1 MAKAFT
7 GKMRVSIG
15 ADTSEVEKA
24 LKDLSKSVG
33 KVSKELISFGKNV
46 SVSLTA
52 PLTAWG
58 AAATAAAL
66 KVQDAL
72 NDVAVGTG
80 ATGEALRGLQAD
92 FKAIAGQVPDDM
104 SLTAK
109 AIADVNTMLG
119 ATGPELQALTK
130 SFLDLSRIT
139 KTDLASNIESITK
152 LMNNWGIEA
161 SSGAKVLDKLLFAS
175 QQTGVSVNELAQMIG
190 ESGNTF
196 RTYNFSLE
204 DSIAML
210 ALLSKRG
217 VDVGQFLTGL
227 DRSLGNL
234 AGAGIKD
241 MREAFDAFL
250 VAIKN
255 APNDMKALQLAA
267 ELVGKI
273 SDVPLMSAVRSG
285 GFDYGEFSRQI
296 REATG
301 TLQTFIEETE
311 GFSAKWRRLTN
322 QLTLALEPL
331 GTHILKIAEE
341 YMPALSDAT
350 GKLNI
355 DFSDTTIKI
364 GMIVAAVGPATL
376 ALGAFTAAVSS
387 LIGALKTLIVFVSGP
402 VGLFVGLSAL
412 GVALLEY
419 TGQIE
424 NSKARTEETAKAFA
438 ELSAQ
443 VRNMTL
449 EQLRNQL
456 VVSEHAMREL
466 ERQAYKTQAAIATL
480 ESQRAQIVAGNLIYT
495 AFGGEIP
502 FTKDVDENLANE
514 RKELER
520 VNNLLKNNQQI
531 IETAQKRLKE
541 LDSTQKKA
549 TVGSG
554 VSGGGNVPN
563 LSQSKK
569 ASKTQTG
576 KTEAEKY
583 VENVQDRIKYLNED
597 GQKFL
602 PTIEAMQAKLKPLSD
617 DWKRLED
624 LRLNINKT
632 AFDKALQ
639 DVQDQIRYLDK
650 DGADFLPK
658 LQEMA
663 QGLDPLSENG
673 KKVADV
679 MKTIKDSLYSKQ
691 WTQYSWQ
698 FSEGLLKSSEYAEI
712 LKAEIAGLEE
722 GTDKWRARFSELQN
736 VEMSEVSKRLK
747 KLSADFHDGFLQ
759 GTEYESALNAII
771 QEFAEFPKI
780 VQAATEALEAF
791 RRQSVLANISVG
803 KQLSQALKEATRD
816 FKELEGRGILGTV
829 EGFLQATI
837 YGEDFGESL
846 KKLGQDIVYTTLK
859 MVILSQLTQMLG
871 TVFGGFF
878 GLGGVAIPQLNAKG
892 NVFANGYK
900 LSTYA
905 KGGLVNKPTVFP
917 MANGMGLM
925 GEAGAEAI
933 MPLGRDSQGRLG
945 VYGAS
950 VSGNNAPTVVV
961 NVENQSGVQL
971 TAQENGVSFDER
983 FNRAVVSVILR
994 DQATNGPITR
1004 NYRSVIR

>member
-7 GKMRVSIG
+7 GKIHVSIG
-15 ADTSEVEKA
+15 ANTSEVEKA

-119 ATGPELQALTK
+119 ATGPELQALSK

-139 KTDLASNIESITK
+139 KTDLASNIESVTK

-322 QLTLALEPL
+322 QLILALEPL

-364 GMIVAAVGPATL
+364 GMIVATVGPATL

-402 VGLFVGLSAL
+402 VGFFVGLSAL

-443 VRNMTL
+443 VRNMTM

-480 ESQRAQIVAGNLIYT
+480 ESQRAQIVAGNLIHT

-502 FTKDVDENLANE
+502 FTKDIDENLANE

-563 LSQSKK
+563 LSKSKK
-569 ASKTQTG
+569 ASKTQKG

-617 DWKRLED
+617 DWKKLED

-650 DGADFLPK
+650 DGAEFLPK

-698 FSEGLLKSSEYAEI
+698 FSEGLLKSSEYAKL
-712 LKAEIAGLEE
+712 LKAEISGLEE

-736 VEMSEVSKRLK
+736 VEMSEVSKRLNR
-747 KLSADFHDGFLQ
+747 LSADFHDGFLQ

-780 VQAATEALEAF
+780 VQSATEALESF

>member
-58 AAATAAAL
+58 AAATAAGL
-66 KVQDAL
+66 KVRDAL

-119 ATGPELQALTK
+119 ATGPELQALSK

-139 KTDLASNIESITK
+139 KTDLGSNIESVTK

-161 SSGAKVLDKLLFAS
+161 SNGAKVLDQLLFAS
-175 QQTGVSVNELAQMIG
+175 QQTGISVNELAKMLT

-204 DSIAML
+204 EAIAML
-210 ALLSKRG
+210 ALLSKIG

-227 DRSLGNL
+227 DRSLGNI

-241 MREAFDAFL
+241 MRKALDAFL
-250 VAIKN
+250 MAIKN
-255 APNDMKALQLAA
+255 APNDMKALQLASD
-267 ELVGKI
+267 LVGKI
-273 SDVPLMSAVRSG
+273 SDVPLMSAIRSG
-285 GFDYGEFSRQI
+285 GLEYREFAKQI
-296 REATG
+296 EEVTG
-301 TLQTFIEETE
+301 TLQTLIEETE

-322 QLTLALEPL
+322 QLILALEPL

-387 LIGALKTLIVFVSGP
+387 LIGALKTLIVFFSGP
-402 VGLFVGLSAL
+402 VGMVVGLGLLAGAFFMATGRMKDNQDEARKAAEAYKGLNDQIRSMTMEQLKASLVSSESQLKNLRAEIYRTQYAL
-412 GVALLEY
+412 
-419 TGQIE
+419 
-424 NSKARTEETAKAFA
+424 A
-438 ELSAQ
+438 ELNAQ
-443 VRNMTL
+443 ANKMSDRMAVDTNYDASDELYSMGQQIQSQEQRLARNKAL
-449 EQLRNQL
+449 EKEQ
-456 VVSEHAMREL
+456 
-466 ERQAYKTQAAIATL
+466 QAYIARIRKQIDELNKTKP
-480 ESQRAQIVAGNLIYT
+480 VVVGN
-495 AFGGEIP
+495 A
-502 FTKDVDENLANE
+502 
-514 RKELER
+514 
-520 VNNLLKNNQQI
+520 
-531 IETAQKRLKE
+531 
-541 LDSTQKKA
+541 
-549 TVGSG
+549 
-554 VSGGGNVPN
+554 PN

-650 DGADFLPK
+650 DGAEFLPK

-736 VEMSEVSKRLK
+736 VEMSEVSKRLN

-780 VQAATEALEAF
+780 VQSATEALEAF

-803 KQLSQALKEATRD
+803 KQLSK
-816 FKELEGRGILGTV
+816 
-829 EGFLQATI
+829 
-837 YGEDFGESL
+837 
-846 KKLGQDIVYTTLK
+846 
-859 MVILSQLTQMLG
+859 
-871 TVFGGFF
+871 
-878 GLGGVAIPQLNAKG
+878 
-892 NVFANGYK
+892 
-900 LSTYA
+900 
-905 KGGLVNKPTVFP
+905 
-917 MANGMGLM
+917 
-925 GEAGAEAI
+925 
-933 MPLGRDSQGRLG
+933 
-945 VYGAS
+945 
-950 VSGNNAPTVVV
+950 
-961 NVENQSGVQL
+961 
-971 TAQENGVSFDER
+971 NGVKPL
-983 FNRAVVSVILR
+983 ALAMGI
-994 DQATNGPITR
+994 
-1004 NYRSVIR
+1004 